1 MKQVFTIPGRL
12 DGLNEYT
19 ASCRSH
25 AQVGARVKRRNQ
37 EAVCW
42 AIKAARLKPMETPVN
57 VRITWFEKPKRK
69 GAMMRDRDN
78 IQFAVKFILD
88 ALVEMG
94 IIPDDGFNDIG
105 DVNHKCYRAS
115 DEARIVVELEEIC

>member
-1 MKQVFTIPGRL
+1 MKQTFEIPGRL

-19 ASCRSH
+19 AACRSH
-25 AQVGARVKRRNQ
+25 AQVGGRVKRRNQ

-42 AIKAARLKPMETPVN
+42 AIKRALLKPMETPVN
-57 VRITWFEKPKRK
+57 IKISWYEKPKRK
-69 GAMMRDRDN
+69 GSRMRDRDN

-94 IIPDDGFNDIG
+94 IIPDDGFDEIG
-105 DVNHKCYRAS
+105 KIEHKCYRAS
-115 DEARIVVELEEIC
+115 DEARIIVELEEA